1 MNRLIPSLLML
12 VLLPITLGGCIRVK
26 VHDAERIGLTR
37 CTETEQL
44 HDRFVLYFGRN
55 KADGSV
61 VTEADWQG
69 FLDATVSPQFPDG
82 FSWLASHGQWRDD
95 SGKLWQEPGF
105 QLIVLSK
112 DPATAEVQAVS
123 EAYRQAFAQLAV
135 LQERGKVCVRLDQAP
150 PASE

>member
-1 MNRLIPSLLML
+1 MNRLIPLLLML
-12 VLLPITLGGCIRVK
+12 GLTPLALTGCIRVK

-44 HDRFVLYFGRN
+44 HDRWVVYFGRN

-61 VTEADWQG
+61 VSEADWQG

-82 FSWLASHGQWRDD
+82 FSWLNSHGQWRDG

-105 QLIVLSK
+105 QLVVLSK
-112 DPATAEVQAVS
+112 DPVAPKIQAVS
-123 EAYRQAFAQLAV
+123 AAYRQAFAQLAV
-135 LQERGKVCVRLDQAP
+135 LQERAKVCVRSDQVA